1 MTYVNVTIR
10 WKDSSFDAIPE
21 ISHARDIRPLVSPSP
36 TPVSAVSK
44 LDPLLETPDRWV
56 TAFLR
61 RFPAAFV
68 ESVGQHNIPWF
79 RLSDAATQLLQE
91 ERSVFAA
98 RRADV
103 CVSLR
108 RVVLMTSQHHLP
120 LRIPQALAS
129 WHSGE
134 LLKGPGS

>member
-1 MTYVNVTIR
+1 MIR

-21 ISHARDIRPLVSPSP
+21 ISHARDIRPLVSLARILSPSP

-61 RFPAAFV
+61 RFSAAFV

-91 ERSVFAA
+91 EWSVFAA
-98 RRADV
+98 RRAG
-103 CVSLR
+103 
-108 RVVLMTSQHHLP
+108 
-120 LRIPQALAS
+120 AS
-129 WHSGE
+129 S
-134 LLKGPGS
+134 